1 MSSSSWNNGVRSMD
15 HKVVETDLWQ
25 LLFLERSRNFISDA
39 CNLLT
44 TWCRLVIV
52 ATTTAIEGNGKRCG
66 LLFIVQ
72 DLSMFS
78 EKVCTNQ

>member
-52 ATTTAIEGNGKRCG
+52 ATPTAIEGNG